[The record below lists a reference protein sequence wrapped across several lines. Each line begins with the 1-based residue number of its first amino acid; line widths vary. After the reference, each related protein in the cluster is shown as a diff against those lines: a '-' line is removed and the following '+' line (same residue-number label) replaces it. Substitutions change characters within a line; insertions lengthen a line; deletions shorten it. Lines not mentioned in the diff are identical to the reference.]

1 MRPKTGEI
9 KEMKREFQNYL
20 LHECAHLA
28 TEQSLSYSSLT
39 LQSETQVDSFNTKLM
54 PRAG

>member
-1 MRPKTGEI
+1 MRPKIREI

-20 LHECAHLA
+20 LHEGGHPA
-28 TEQSLSYSSLT
+28 TEQSFSYSSLT
-39 LQSETQVDSFNTKLM
+39 LLSETQADSFNTKFM

>member
-1 MRPKTGEI
+1 MRPKIGEI
-9 KEMKREFQNYL
+9 KEMKREFQNSL
-20 LHECAHLA
+20 LHEGGHPT
-28 TEQSLSYSSLT
+28 TEQSFYSSLT